1 MMKKILT
8 VLFLFLVIGYCTAQ
22 SKEEI
27 QSSQEKRIKAAYK
40 AKKLTELEY
49 SKLME
54 LQKKIK
60 DEIQVSKADGV
71 VTPKEMKAINK
82 KLNDA
87 EKKLI
92 KYQGNAEIYWYMN
105 CAFVITTCR
114 LDVGLDYLYA
124 YSIVIDSMG

>member
-92 KYQGNAEIYWYMN
+92 KYQGNAEIY
-105 CAFVITTCR
+105 
-114 LDVGLDYLYA
+114 
-124 YSIVIDSMG
+124 

>member
-1 MMKKILT
+1 
-8 VLFLFLVIGYCTAQ
+8 
-22 SKEEI
+22 
-27 QSSQEKRIKAAYK
+27 
-40 AKKLTELEY
+40 
-49 SKLME
+49 ME

-92 KYQGNAEIYWYMN
+92 KYQGNAEIY
-105 CAFVITTCR
+105 
-114 LDVGLDYLYA
+114 
-124 YSIVIDSMG
+124 